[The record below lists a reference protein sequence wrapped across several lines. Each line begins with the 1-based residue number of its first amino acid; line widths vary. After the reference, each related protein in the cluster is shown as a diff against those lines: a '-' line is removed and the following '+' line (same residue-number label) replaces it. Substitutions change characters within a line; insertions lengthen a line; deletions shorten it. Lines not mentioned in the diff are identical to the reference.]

1 MKRIGYH
8 ILGALVLVAMTSVA
22 QAQTPN
28 PNGAYFDLKLWNDC
42 PASTATSGGSYPSSF
57 YIDDTL
63 LPCSGFANLH
73 VWRFSEDGGATPAV
87 FHNNSNFHFCADM
100 VITANNANGGEAGIN
115 IAPWWFLADGRINVR
130 IHDGEIAAFG
140 GRMPFVTWT
149 NPASAQNYWGS
160 ALHYVA
166 GTTIHLEMSYVS
178 GPYGP
183 SQAAPGKVQYSVT
196 YEGNTYTTPWLL
208 LDQGNAAEDPPHGQ
222 WGILDPAS
230 AGGFLQARLD
240 PGNFNSFVRA
250 TWNNV
255 CYDNLQVVPTQN
267 TSWGRV
273 KSLYN

>member
-1 MKRIGYH
+1 MKRIGYS
-8 ILGALVLVAMTSVA
+8 ILAALALVAVTSVA

-28 PNGAYFDLKLWNDC
+28 PNGVHYTLRVFNDC
-42 PASTATSGGSYPSSF
+42 PASTVTTGGSYPSSF
-57 YIDDTL
+57 YIDDSV
-63 LPCSGFANLH
+63 LPCSGWANLH
-73 VWRFSEDGGATPAV
+73 VWRFSEDGGANPAE

-115 IAPWWFLADGRINVR
+115 IAPWWFIADGRINVR
-130 IHDGEIAAFG
+130 VPDGEIAAFG

-149 NPASAQNYWGS
+149 NPAAAQNYWGS
-160 ALHYVA
+160 SLHYVA
-166 GTTIHLEMSYVS
+166 GTSIHLEMSYVS
-178 GPYGP
+178 GPTGP
-183 SQAAPGKVQYSVT
+183 SAAYPGRVQYSVG

-208 LDQGNAAEDPPHGQ
+208 LDEGNVAEAPLHGL

-230 AGGFLQARLD
+230 AGGFVQPRLD
-240 PGNFNSFVRA
+240 PGNFSSFVRA